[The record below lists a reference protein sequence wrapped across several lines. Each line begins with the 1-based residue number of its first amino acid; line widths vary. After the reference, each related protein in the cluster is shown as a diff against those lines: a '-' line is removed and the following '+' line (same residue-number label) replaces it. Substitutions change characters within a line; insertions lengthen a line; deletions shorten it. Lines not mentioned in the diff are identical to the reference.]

1 MPVHP
6 GSPFAS
12 RAATRRF
19 TTGTWR
25 QWVALGGWPAMALAS
40 QLAAAE
46 PASAGLD
53 FFERK
58 IRPLFADH
66 CFSCHGDTKQKGG
79 LRLDSPTAIRT
90 GGDSGDILSVGKPAE
105 SRLLHAVGY
114 QDKDLQMPPKQRL
127 TDRQVADLTE
137 WMQRG
142 APMPTGT
149 PAHTG
154 PARKEFR
161 ITDDDRAYWAYQ
173 PVQRPKLTPGAHP
186 IDVLVGEAL
195 HRRGLT
201 ANPSA
206 SPRELLRRVYFDLIG
221 LPPTPAEVAAFEQ
234 DPSDEHYDRIIERL
248 LALPQYGERWGRHW
262 LDVVRFAQSNGY
274 ERDGEKLLAWRYRDY
289 VIDAFNADKPYDRFV
304 QEQIAGDELP
314 DATAASVAATGFQ
327 RLGVFDDE
335 PDDRLAAEF
344 EALDDVLSTTGAAF
358 LGLTLG
364 CARCHDHKF
373 DPIPQAD
380 YYSMLAFFR
389 GVRPFESSR
398 SSFDSAGF
406 APFAAPREVQAW
418 QAGLS
423 GQLEPLQHQLAAA
436 TGEKEKKQLTQEI
449 QRLKENAP
457 FEWTLAVREG
467 GPKPPDT
474 HILIRG
480 NTATPGAAV
489 EPAFLRILDPAK
501 PSLPT
506 PAADAPSSGR
516 RLALARWITDPKNP
530 LTARVMVNRVWQHHF
545 GRGIV
550 TTTTDFGRAGMPPT
564 HPQLLDWLA
573 SEFIEHGW
581 SVKHLHRVI
590 LRSATYRQSS
600 RTENPD
606 ALAADP
612 GNTLLWRQ
620 NLRRLEAE
628 AIRDTILSVAGTLN
642 RQMGGRGY
650 FPHLG
655 GEVLAGQSRPG
666 LDWDVST
673 EAERHRRSVYT
684 YVRRTM
690 AIPLLENFDYN
701 NTTSPQGERP
711 TTTVAPQ
718 ALMLLND
725 DFLHQQAEALAQRV
739 TREVNDAGGAS
750 NATDAG
756 PRLIQRAYQLALNR
770 LPTAR
775 ELDLAHRLW
784 QRQATAFAALST
796 RLSFRP
802 DIASALATD
811 YFARLRTNEFLVG
824 PTHGW
829 NYHRGYWAP
838 GYESIRVV
846 DRQRAPFALW
856 PGARFTNGRM
866 EARIQL
872 ASSTEFA
879 SLLLRTQVSDD
890 VAQGYEV
897 RFDGREQRL
906 SLVRHGKELVTVA
919 TAAAPLPVGTMIPVQ
934 IEADGARVRVW
945 LNSHTQP
952 VLDTVDPQPWLT
964 AGNVGVRTW
973 GGALEME
980 DLTLQLTDGGPGERV
995 HVSPHHPDPAHRA
1008 LQAVCLLILNL
1019 NEVVYVD

>member
-1 MPVHP
+1 MHRRLLAGICLPALLLPGLRAVEPSAVISATDRHFFETRVEPVLSESCYKCHSHQADRIK
-6 GSPFAS
+6 GKLMLDS
-12 RAATRRF
+12 RE
-19 TTGTWR
+19 GLL
-25 QWVALGGWPAMALAS
+25 LGGNTGPAIV
-40 QLAAAE
+40 
-46 PASAGLD
+46 PGKPD
-53 FFERK
+53 
-58 IRPLFADH
+58 
-66 CFSCHGDTKQKGG
+66 
-79 LRLDSPTAIRT
+79 DSLLIEAIRYA
-90 GGDSGDILSVGKPAE
+90 D
-105 SRLLHAVGY
+105 
-114 QDKDLQMPPKQRL
+114 QDLQMPPPDHGGML
-127 TDRQVADLTE
+127 TTQQIADLTE
-137 WMQRG
+137 WVRRG
-142 APMPTGT
+142 APDPRVPAMTAGGKAYGGAGKAHWAFQAVVKPAVPAVADHSWGQSPVDDFILARLEAEGLHPNPTADKRT
-149 PAHTG
+149 
-154 PARKEFR
+154 
-161 ITDDDRAYWAYQ
+161 
-173 PVQRPKLTPGAHP
+173 
-186 IDVLVGEAL
+186 
-195 HRRGLT
+195 
-201 ANPSA
+201 
-206 SPRELLRRVYFDLIG
+206 LLRRVTFDLIG
-221 LPPTPAEVAAFEQ
+221 LPPTEAEIQAFIA
-234 DPSDEHYDRIIERL
+234 DTSPGAYAKVVDRL
-248 LALPQYGERWGRHW
+248 LASPHYGERWARYW
-262 LDVVRFAQSNGY
+262 LDVTRYSDTKGDAPKRNDPRY
-274 ERDGEKLLAWRYRDY
+274 PYAWTYRDY